1 MHRLFEFD
9 TDNVLPFFNGYYDT
23 VLYKLRKRPFATER
37 ALILSFNLLFSPTL
51 STFKNMRRVPA
62 FKTLN
67 QERVTTVIQYCM
79 KRRSSN
85 KKFRRFKVFLF
96 IFCMLV
102 IGVLVYFQQNVTRVL
117 ISISEATIRSI
128 TTVAVNDAIYYTLN
142 DTMRYEDLIYI
153 ERDDAGNVTS
163 ITTDSLKI
171 NRIARDTAYLSQ
183 ENLNK
188 MSAEGIMVP
197 MGALT
202 GVEALAGFGS
212 KINIKIIPI
221 SNVECRFVSKFTD
234 AGINQTKHSLYLEI
248 VSDISIILPSKST
261 NLASTIEVLICES
274 VIAGKIPDTYL
285 QATLIGSN
293 GALVPDKKP

>member
-1 MHRLFEFD
+1 
-9 TDNVLPFFNGYYDT
+9 
-23 VLYKLRKRPFATER
+23 
-37 ALILSFNLLFSPTL
+37 
-51 STFKNMRRVPA
+51 
-62 FKTLN
+62 
-67 QERVTTVIQYCM
+67 
-79 KRRSSN
+79 
-85 KKFRRFKVFLF
+85 
-96 IFCMLV
+96 MLV

-221 SNVECRFVSKFTD
+221 SNVECRFVS
-234 AGINQTKHSLYLEI
+234 N
-248 VSDISIILPSKST
+248 LPMR
-261 NLASTIEVLICES
+261 A
-274 VIAGKIPDTYL
+274 
-285 QATLIGSN
+285 
-293 GALVPDKKP
+293 

>member
-1 MHRLFEFD
+1 MKGAK
-9 TDNVLPFFNGYYDT
+9 N
-23 VLYKLRKRPFATER
+23 RK
-37 ALILSFNLLFSPTL
+37 
-51 STFKNMRRVPA
+51 FK
-62 FKTLN
+62 
-67 QERVTTVIQYCM
+67 
-79 KRRSSN
+79 
-85 KKFRRFKVFLF
+85 RFKVIIL
-96 IFCMLV
+96 IICLLIIV
-102 IGVLVYFQQNVTRVL
+102 VLVYFQRNVTRVL

-153 ERDDAGNVTS
+153 DRDEQGNVTS

-188 MSAEGIMVP
+188 MSEEGIMVP
-197 MGALT
+197 IGALT
-202 GVEALAGFGS
+202 GVEALAGFGQ

-221 SNVECRFVSKFTD
+221 SNVECRFVSKFVD

-274 VIAGKIPDTYL
+274 VITGKIPETYL
-285 QATLIGSN
+285 QASLAG
-293 GALVPDKKP
+293 GGAALVPDGSR

>member
-1 MHRLFEFD
+1 MAR
-9 TDNVLPFFNGYYDT
+9 
-23 VLYKLRKRPFATER
+23 KLR
-37 ALILSFNLLFSPTL
+37 
-51 STFKNMRRVPA
+51 
-62 FKTLN
+62 
-67 QERVTTVIQYCM
+67 
-79 KRRSSN
+79 SN
-85 KKFRRFKVFLF
+85 KKFRRFKILL
-96 IFCMLV
+96 LV
-102 IGVLVYFQQNVTRVL
+102 LCLLVVGVLLYFQRNVTRVL

-142 DTMRYEDLIYI
+142 DVNRYDDLITI
-153 ERDDAGNVTS
+153 ERDAAGDVTS

-171 NRIARDTAYLSQ
+171 NRIARDTAYMSQ
-183 ENLNK
+183 ENLTK
-188 MSAEGIMVP
+188 MSAEGIQVP
-197 MGALT
+197 IGALT
-202 GVEALAGFGS
+202 GIEALAGFGT

-285 QATLIGSN
+285 QASLIGSD
-293 GALVPDKKP
+293 GLLVPKN

>member
-1 MHRLFEFD
+1 MS
-9 TDNVLPFFNGYYDT
+9 
-23 VLYKLRKRPFATER
+23 K
-37 ALILSFNLLFSPTL
+37 
-51 STFKNMRRVPA
+51 
-62 FKTLN
+62 
-67 QERVTTVIQYCM
+67 
-79 KRRSSN
+79 N
-85 KKFRRFKVFLF
+85 KKFRRFKILLLF
-96 IFCMLV
+96 ICLIV
-102 IGVLVYFQQNVTRVL
+102 IAVLVYFQSNVTRVL

-142 DTMRYEDLIYI
+142 DALRYEDLIYI
-153 ERDDAGNVTS
+153 DRDESGNVTS

-183 ENLNK
+183 ENLTK

-197 MGALT
+197 IGALT
-202 GVEALAGFGS
+202 GIEALAGFGQ

-274 VIAGKIPDTYL
+274 VIVGQIPDTYL
-285 QATLIGSN
+285 QGSLF
-293 GALVPDKKP
+293 GVSGELVP